1 MFDLGMTP
9 SLPTGC
15 DWGVRIWISRLLPC
29 ILAKLVLIDLTK
41 KRTEKKTLLLAQLIQ
56 IQSKLTASMCVS
68 LFDGKNDRRNSG
80 GTLRQKFHLINIWH
94 LIFDIWH
101 MTFYIFHSTNGPM
114 DQWINGPMDQWTNG
128 PMDQWTNGPMD
139 HWTNGTMDNV
149 QLDQRT
155 DGPVD
160 HWTNGPMV

>member
-68 LFDGKNDRRNSG
+68 LFDGKNDRKNSG
-80 GTLRQKFHLINIWH
+80 GTLRQKFNLIDIWH

-101 MTFYIFHSTNGPM
+101 MTFDIWYSTNGPM
-114 DQWINGPMDQWTNG
+114 LLLTSYFSSVSSISFNDFPYFFHRLSTFPCQIKCWILINGSEGRQSW
-128 PMDQWTNGPMD
+128 W
-139 HWTNGTMDNV
+139 
-149 QLDQRT
+149 
-155 DGPVD
+155 
-160 HWTNGPMV
+160 